1 MAHETP
7 KLKNLCEVYKSA
19 KDEGMYL
26 FVDRNDGLDRV
37 PEALLARFGKPLLVT
52 TITLTPERKLA
63 RADAGKVLEAIRD
76 NGFYLQMPPAREDLM
91 DQSMATLGDKNQK
104 LPR

>member
-7 KLKNLCEVYKSA
+7 GLKNLCEVYKSP
-19 KDEGMYL
+19 KEEGMYL
-26 FVDRNDGLDRV
+26 FVDRTDGLARV
-37 PEALLARFGKPLLVT
+37 PEALLARFGTPALVT

-63 RADAGKVLEAIRD
+63 RADAGKVMESIRD
-76 NGFYLQMPPAREDLM
+76 NGFYLQMPPAREHLM
-91 DQSMATLGDKNQK
+91 DASMAVLGDKNQK